1 MGKYPWSGRRTLD
14 HCRMISK
21 YQGMLGKPRQQDGK
35 CEGYQKSKGDDEP
48 CETCKECK
56 LNTFYED

>member
-1 MGKYPWSGRRTLD
+1 MGKYSWSGRRTLD

-21 YQGMLGKPRQQDGK
+21 YQDLLGKPQQRDGK
-35 CEGYQKSKGDDEP
+35 CDGYQKSQGDDEP

>member
-1 MGKYPWSGRRTLD
+1 
-14 HCRMISK
+14 MISK

-35 CEGYQKSKGDDEP
+35 CDGYQKSEGDDEP